1 MRWLVWVAMLGIG
14 LGAQVPNAMESGY
27 RHLYNLQFPAAHA
40 DFQAWMVA
48 HPDDPLGPAS
58 DAAVY
63 LFAELNHLQVLQA
76 QFFSRDATFFS
87 GREGVTGPA
96 FTAELARSEA
106 LAAAALTRTPDDTNA
121 LYSQVLC
128 HGLRADDLA
137 IVHRHALAAVREM
150 NRGRAEADH
159 LLQLDPGYADAYLA
173 LGIENYVL
181 GQRAAPVR
189 WMLRLTG
196 AATDKAAGLD
206 QLRETAAHGRT
217 LQPFA
222 QILLAIAAVR
232 ANQFSAAR
240 DLLRQLTSNFPAN
253 PLFAQEL
260 ARLGTA
266 GATLDVAASQ
276 IQFTL
281 GAFLHTVHGTFSLH
295 SGSLRWDP
303 ESGVATGA
311 VLIPAASGNSGNAD
325 RDRDMRDKVLRAGE
339 YPDIVF
345 TPARLSG
352 TPAAA
357 GVSHVTLH
365 GSLQMAGTVHPLD
378 LPLSVTVSG
387 RAFTAEGGVDIPYVA
402 WGLKNPS
409 NLLLRVDK
417 TVHLTLRLRGTIS
430 LPDGGGP

>member
-1 MRWLVWVAMLGIG
+1 
-14 LGAQVPNAMESGY
+14 
-27 RHLYNLQFPAAHA
+27 
-40 DFQAWMVA
+40 
-48 HPDDPLGPAS
+48 
-58 DAAVY
+58 
-63 LFAELNHLQVLQA
+63 
-76 QFFSRDATFFS
+76 
-87 GREGVTGPA
+87 
-96 FTAELARSEA
+96 
-106 LAAAALTRTPDDTNA
+106 
-121 LYSQVLC
+121 

-137 IVHRHALAAVREM
+137 IVHKHVLAAVREM

-222 QILLAIAAVR
+222 QI
-232 ANQFSAAR
+232 
-240 DLLRQLTSNFPAN
+240 
-253 PLFAQEL
+253 L

-339 YPDIVF
+339 YPDIIF

-378 LPLSVTVSG
+378 LP
-387 RAFTAEGGVDIPYVA
+387 
-402 WGLKNPS
+402 
-409 NLLLRVDK
+409 
-417 TVHLTLRLRGTIS
+417 
-430 LPDGGGP
+430 